1 MSLFVQTSP
10 ARDAANEIQSLITEL
25 VGFNTATLRRIY
37 ELANTPGEQQAILN
51 KFGAE
56 GASALTAYATLQSAM
71 ELVAPGSVPPADPDV
86 FVPQADGSV
95 LYVAQPFVPPVDAEA

>member
-10 ARDAANEIQSLITEL
+10 AREAANEIQSLITEL
-25 VGFNTATLRRIY
+25 VGFNAATLRRIH
-37 ELANTPGEQQAILN
+37 ELANTPGQQQAILD

-71 ELVAPGSVPPADPDV
+71 ELVAPGSVPPANPEVFMPQPDGTV
-86 FVPQADGSV
+86 R
-95 LYVAQPFVPPVDAEA
+95 YVAPPFVPPVDAEA